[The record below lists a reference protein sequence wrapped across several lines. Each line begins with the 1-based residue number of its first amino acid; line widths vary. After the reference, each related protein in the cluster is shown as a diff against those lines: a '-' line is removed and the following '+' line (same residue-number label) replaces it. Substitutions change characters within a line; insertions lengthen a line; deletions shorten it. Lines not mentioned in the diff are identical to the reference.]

1 MWYMSCF
8 YINTTNNLFSPKFI
22 FSTALMK
29 RKYTRKV
36 FHFDLRRNITLFRFI
51 GDLFLFEISEAA
63 NISAYITTVTAHDSD
78 VTSTFNQVFYSLF
91 DSSDAFQ
98 INSDTGVITVN
109 KPLDRERNH
118 RYELQLSAFNL
129 VNESQAAITTSTVSD
144 TAQIPKPHLTSCC
157 GNFLETSNIQINFP
171 RNFPE
176 TLHFHKIYTPGN

>member
-1 MWYMSCF
+1 MIHVIFLYKHNEQF
-8 YINTTNNLFSPKFI
+8 VFSQIYLLYGAYEKKI
-22 FSTALMK
+22 YKKSIS
-29 RKYTRKV
+29 
-36 FHFDLRRNITLFRFI
+36 FDLRRNITLFRFI

-91 DSSDAFQ
+91 DGSDAFQ

-118 RYELQLSAFNL
+118 RYGLQLSAFNL

-157 GNFLETSNIQINFP
+157 GNFLETYN
-171 RNFPE
+171 
-176 TLHFHKIYTPGN
+176 L

>member
-1 MWYMSCF
+1 MWYMSYF

-91 DSSDAFQ
+91 DGSDAFQ

-157 GNFLETSNIQINFP
+157 GNFLETSN
-171 RNFPE
+171 
-176 TLHFHKIYTPGN
+176 L